1 MEDEKIICPL
11 IDEEIEE
18 IECIE
23 NRDCIDGIIT
33 ENSVPNKYKSK
44 KNWKEICNKCQYHNF

>member
-1 MEDEKIICPL
+1 MENEKVVCPL

-23 NRDCIDGIIT
+23 NRDCIDGIVS
-33 ENSVPNKYKSK
+33 EESLPKKYMIKDGWKDICK
-44 KNWKEICNKCQYHNF
+44 KCKYHSF